1 MDLRARVL
9 SSSRAAVSACAK
21 TRLAAG
27 LAPVF
32 FAAVFF
38 AAVLLVAF
46 PGRGHAQ
53 PMDTYGLGSRAIA
66 MGGAVTADVED
77 YSANY
82 YNPAGLARGAATRI
96 SVGWFGAQPRLQLN
110 GLDSGVDPVDGLTT
124 GLVVPGT
131 IDGFRFAFGIAV
143 HLPDARISR
152 TRSLPRSRP
161 RWELF
166 DNRPQR
172 TFLASHIAIRP
183 FEWLT
188 VGGGIAFLSLSA
200 NKLSIRG
207 DIDALVPDRGTR
219 LEHDLNADLTT
230 IRYPQ
235 AGIQVDPMPGLSFG
249 LVYRGQ
255 FALDSTLQAQVGRP
269 GVDSDTRLHVGDI
282 TIPAYFDLL
291 SQSVNAFVPQQLSLG
306 GRWSPTPQFRV
317 NAEVTWV
324 NWSAYVSPIGRSSII
339 LDIAVP
345 PELADT
351 IRVPGTIVGSEPIA
365 ANFQD
370 RFVPRVGV
378 EGLASSASNYELLVR
393 GGAFYEHSPVPDQT
407 GLSNLVDTDR
417 LALSAGAGLRLT
429 ELRPVLDGW
438 LSFDLHLQWALL
450 PERIAR
456 KSSPVDPVGDWRASG
471 HIFGGGLTMEVGFR

>member
-1 MDLRARVL
+1 
-9 SSSRAAVSACAK
+9 
-21 TRLAAG
+21 
-27 LAPVF
+27 
-32 FAAVFF
+32 
-38 AAVLLVAF
+38 
-46 PGRGHAQ
+46 
-53 PMDTYGLGSRAIA
+53 
-66 MGGAVTADVED
+66 
-77 YSANY
+77 
-82 YNPAGLARGAATRI
+82 
-96 SVGWFGAQPRLQLN
+96 
-110 GLDSGVDPVDGLTT
+110 
-124 GLVVPGT
+124 
-131 IDGFRFAFGIAV
+131 
-143 HLPDARISR
+143 
-152 TRSLPRSRP
+152 
-161 RWELF
+161 
-166 DNRPQR
+166 
-172 TFLASHIAIRP
+172 
-183 FEWLT
+183 
-188 VGGGIAFLSLSA
+188 
-200 NKLSIRG
+200 
-207 DIDALVPDRGTR
+207 
-219 LEHDLNADLTT
+219 
-230 IRYPQ
+230 
-235 AGIQVDPMPGLSFG
+235 
-249 LVYRGQ
+249 
-255 FALDSTLQAQVGRP
+255 
-269 GVDSDTRLHVGDI
+269 VGDI

-370 RFVPRVGV
+370 RVVPRVGV
-378 EGLASSASNYELLVR
+378 EGLASSAANYELLVR